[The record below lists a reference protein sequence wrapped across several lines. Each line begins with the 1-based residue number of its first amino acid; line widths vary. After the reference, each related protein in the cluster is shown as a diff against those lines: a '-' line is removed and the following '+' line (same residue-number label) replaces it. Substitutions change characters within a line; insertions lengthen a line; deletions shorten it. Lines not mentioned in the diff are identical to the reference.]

1 MLSYLEHVQSASNLL
16 PCDHLWPGEYF
27 LNWTLDLGSSHPAP
41 PSTTT
46 MSLLT
51 SLKFLVLGSS
61 PDTRAERKLLA
72 KIDTFVLSFLCLV
85 FWSNYL
91 NRSNLQFAYVSG
103 MKESVG
109 LKGNEYTLAIT
120 VFYVGYTVGQIPHS
134 FAIQYIPARFWFPF
148 MAGIWG
154 LLSCALSAVK
164 TPGQLYA
171 IRFIQALAESSTFS
185 GSHWLLGSW
194 YKESELGKRSA
205 LFACCA
211 QIGSLF
217 SGFMQGAI
225 YTSLNGK
232 LGKEG
237 WQWAFIIDGLIA
249 VFIALYGLVIFP
261 NTPQTT
267 TAFYLTPEEKQ
278 LACTRIVQKPKAKL
292 TKREI
297 KKIFGGWRYW
307 MFSALWMVSSQLEA
321 YGTNGIVSIW
331 LTTDHIAGPPKNSYY
346 ALGLIAIAIVSTIL
360 AGLATDRWGQRWRVN
375 LFMGVVLLVSAILLL
390 VWDIPLGAKY
400 FAFYLGG
407 CGYAGQGTN
416 FAWANE
422 ASRSDLERSFILYS
436 MNLWSNAMGAWWILI
451 FWPVSSAPRYRRGM
465 ISTIPI
471 ALVSMLLGWVTH
483 VLDERTRAEKTVGA
497 GDEGVPTDEL
507 TRGDGE
513 DDRGSRKSDRR
524 D

>member
-1 MLSYLEHVQSASNLL
+1 MHVLSALKSLILGQS
-16 PCDHLWPGEYF
+16 PE
-27 LNWTLDLGSSHPAP
+27 
-41 PSTTT
+41 
-46 MSLLT
+46 
-51 SLKFLVLGSS
+51 
-61 PDTRAERKLLA
+61 TRAERKLLT

-85 FWSNYL
+85 YWSNYL

-109 LKGNEYTLAIT
+109 LQGNDYTLAT
-120 VFYVGYTVGQIPHS
+120 TLFYVGYTVGQIPHS
-134 FAIQYIPARFWFPF
+134 FAIQYLPARIWFPL
-148 MAGIWG
+148 MGATWGI
-154 LLSCALSAVK
+154 LSCVLSTIK

-185 GSHWLLGSW
+185 GAHWLLGSW

-205 LFACCA
+205 LFACFA

-237 WQWAFIIDGLIA
+237 WQWTFIVDGLIA
-249 VFIALYGLVIFP
+249 LLIALYGLVIFP

-267 TAFYLTPEEKQ
+267 TAFYLTPEEKH
-278 LACTRIVQKPKAKL
+278 LAQMRIASRPQAKFR
-292 TKREI
+292 KREV

-307 MFSALWMVSSQLEA
+307 MFSALFVVTSQLEA
-321 YGTNGIVSIW
+321 WVHPSLSPLVVLIKERNRYGTNGIISIW
-331 LTTDHIAGPPKNSYY
+331 LTTDNIVRPPKNSYY
-346 ALGLIAIAIVSTIL
+346 ALGLIAIAIATTIL
-360 AGLATDRWGQRWRVN
+360 AGLATDLWGHRWRVN
-375 LFMGVVLLVSAILLL
+375 LFMGVTLLISAIMLL

-407 CGYAGQGTN
+407 CGYAGQGSN

-422 ASRSDLERSFILYS
+422 TSRSDLERSFILYS
-436 MNLWSNAMGAWWILI
+436 MNLWSSAVTAWWILI
-451 FWPVSSAPRYRRGM
+451 FWPVSSAPRYRRG
-465 ISTIPI
+465 IIATIPI
-471 ALVSMLLGWVTH
+471 SLVSMFLGWGTH
-483 VLDERTRAEKTVGA
+483 VLDKRDRRRMGKSMASSLGDEVGA
-497 GDEGVPTDEL
+497 GEL
-507 TRGDGE
+507 RGE
-513 DDRGSRKSDRR
+513 DETEERGSGKSDRR

>member
-1 MLSYLEHVQSASNLL
+1 MPVLSGLKTLILGAS
-16 PCDHLWPGEYF
+16 PE
-27 LNWTLDLGSSHPAP
+27 
-41 PSTTT
+41 
-46 MSLLT
+46 
-51 SLKFLVLGSS
+51 
-61 PDTRAERKLLA
+61 TRAERKLLT

-85 FWSNYL
+85 YWSNYL

-103 MKESVG
+103 MKESIG
-109 LKGNEYTLAIT
+109 LQGNDYTLATT

-134 FAIQYIPARFWFPF
+134 FAIQYLPARIWFPL
-148 MAGIWG
+148 MGATWG
-154 LLSCALSAVK
+154 TLSCILSTIK

-185 GSHWLLGSW
+185 GAHWLLGSW
-194 YKESELGKRSA
+194 YKDSELGKRSA
-205 LFACCA
+205 LFACFA

-225 YTSLNGK
+225 YTSLDGK

-237 WQWAFIIDGLIA
+237 WQWTFIIDGLIA
-249 VFIALYGLVIFP
+249 LLIALYGLIIFP

-267 TAFYLTPEEKQ
+267 SAFYLTPEEQ
-278 LACTRIVQKPKAKL
+278 LLARTRLVPRPRAKF
-292 TKREI
+292 TKKEVKR
-297 KKIFGGWRYW
+297 IFVGWRYW
-307 MFSALWMVSSQLEA
+307 MFSALFVVTSQLEA
-321 YGTNGIVSIW
+321 YGTNGIISIW

-346 ALGLIAIAIVSTIL
+346 ALGLIAIAIATTIL
-360 AGLATDRWGQRWRVN
+360 AGLATDKWGQRWRVN
-375 LFMGVVLLVSAILLL
+375 LFMGVMLLISAIMLL

-436 MNLWSNAMGAWWILI
+436 MNLWSNAVTAWWILI

-471 ALVSMLLGWVTH
+471 SLVSMLLGWGTH
-483 VLDERTRAEKTVGA
+483 IVDERVRRKAVKGGVDETGA
-497 GDEGVPTDEL
+497 GDGL
-507 TRGDGE
+507 TRDE
-513 DDRGSRKSDRR
+513 DEREERRSKKSDER
-524 D
+524 

>member
-1 MLSYLEHVQSASNLL
+1 MTVLS
-16 PCDHLWPGEYF
+16 
-27 LNWTLDLGSSHPAP
+27 
-41 PSTTT
+41 
-46 MSLLT
+46 
-51 SLKFLVLGSS
+51 SLKSLVLGDS
-61 PDTRAERKLLA
+61 PATRAERKILS
-72 KIDTFVLSFLCLV
+72 KIDTFLLSFLCLV

-109 LKGNEYTLAIT
+109 LEGDDYTLATT

-134 FAIQYIPARFWFPF
+134 FAIQYLPARIWFPL
-148 MAGIWG
+148 MGGTWG
-154 LLSCALSAVK
+154 FLSCVLSTIK

-185 GSHWLLGSW
+185 GAHWLLGSW
-194 YKESELGKRSA
+194 YKDSELGKRSA
-205 LFACCA
+205 LFACFA

-225 YTSLNGK
+225 YSSLNGK

-237 WQWAFIIDGLIA
+237 WQWTFIIDGIIA
-249 VFIALYGLVIFP
+249 LLIALYGLIIFP

-267 TAFYLTPEEKQ
+267 TAFYLSPEEKD
-278 LACTRIVQKPKAKL
+278 LARTRIVQKPRASLSKHEV
-292 TKREI
+292 KR
-297 KKIFGGWRYW
+297 IFGGWRYW
-307 MFSALWMVSSQLEA
+307 MFSALFVFTSQLEA

-331 LTTDHIAGPPKNSYY
+331 LTTDGIAGPPKNSYY
-346 ALGLIAIAIVSTIL
+346 ALGLIAIAIVTTIL
-360 AGLATDRWGQRWRVN
+360 AGLATDHWGHRWRVN
-375 LFMGVVLLVSAILLL
+375 LFMGVMLLVSAIMLL

-407 CGYAGQGTN
+407 CGFAGQGTN

-422 ASRSDLERSFILYS
+422 TSRSDLERSFILYS
-436 MNLWSNAMGAWWILI
+436 MNLWSNAVTAWWILL

-471 ALVSMLLGWVTH
+471 AIFSMLIGWGTH
-483 VLDERTRAEKTVGA
+483 VLDQRARRRMEKRSDP
-497 GDEGVPTDEL
+497 GDETGTGDGL
-507 TRGDGE
+507 KRGDG
-513 DDRGSRKSDRR
+513 GSMGSGGR